1 MANNANILSEV
12 VTNEAITVTVTQSDD
27 VLPRDSGDHNSIPQ
41 KEIPLAIQNDLS
53 SLRKRRQFS
62 HALNHECTTKSLL
75 EGHPTMANI
84 GLSSR
89 SLVSSAD
96 AISGQQSAVPSASLA
111 PNTLKR
117 ERDPAFN
124 VGRMRHS
131 QHGLRSKE
139 ANYAVSPGSDNLHI
153 SIPANVQTINLMTEA
168 RNGSHQNETERSE
181 VLLYLRSVTSKLD
194 AIIRHFNVPFPE
206 LGSTTLA
213 TPFRKLEMQD
223 TRSFNDME
231 LESQPDTSSFNLSAH
246 VTRKQSSSTPLDCN
260 RANSP
265 VLQRSLDTFVS
276 KPTEDGTIQQDSSF
290 SFNSAASS
298 ITRLADQPRFD
309 SDYVLPE
316 DLIRDLHSK
325 SLNRGNFAKHLVFQ
339 LFSPDERKGKNCF
352 GRRAGLQS
360 GPKAPL
366 DPLRLQYVRDK
377 VFQYYPCE
385 PGLEETIWRR
395 QCVVAVDTAL
405 RGENRPHKKL
415 M

>member
-27 VLPRDSGDHNSIPQ
+27 VLPRDSGDHNSTPQ

-111 PNTLKR
+111 PNTLRR

-181 VLLYLRSVTSKLD
+181 VLMYLRSVTSKLD

-246 VTRKQSSSTPLDCN
+246 VTRKQSSSAPLDCN